1 MINTRKMR
9 YTPDAMAAF
18 KASNIYADT
27 HTCALCDVE
36 NAVYKSNADI
46 YSNRIWSDM
55 QHKLRTT
62 PEPKASARNI
72 GEYPFTSELAS
83 WVKNTMANFQPDG
96 QVLDLV
102 KPFSAELHAAIDAER
117 RSSSGLHDL
126 NVIELTYQ

>member
-9 YTPDAMAAF
+9 YTSDALAAF
-18 KASNIYADT
+18 KASSVYTDT
-27 HTCALCDVE
+27 HTCTLCTESGVC
-36 NAVYKSNADI
+36 KSNADI
-46 YSNRIWSDM
+46 YSNRIWSNM
-55 QHKLRTT
+55 QHKPDNPL
-62 PEPKASARNI
+62 EPKASDRNI

-83 WVKNTMANFQPDG
+83 WVKNTMTNFEPDS

-102 KPFSAELHAAIDAER
+102 KPFSAELHKAIDAER